1 MGGFFGVVSDH
12 DCVSDLFYGTDYHS
26 HLGTRRG
33 GMAVSSSSGIYRKIH
48 DISSVPFRAKFDS
61 DIDSFRGNAG
71 IGVISDTE
79 DQPLTITSKHG
90 TYAIVTVGKVG
101 NLPELVSKIF
111 AEGNAHFAESCEGEI
126 NPTELI
132 AALINRGNDLV
143 DGIVKAQEAIKGS
156 CSMLI
161 LHDNFVYAARD
172 RYGRTPVEIG
182 RKKGAYAV
190 SMESSAFP
198 NLDYTFC
205 HELGPGEI
213 VQLSANGFEQKKAPG
228 CTRKFCTFFWV
239 YYGYPSSTYEGVNSE
254 YARWRNGSS
263 LAEGDKGMEIDSV
276 CGIPDSGIPHAIG
289 YSYAAG
295 KPYLRT
301 FVKYTP
307 TWTRSFMPQSQKVR
321 ENIARMKLIPV
332 KELIAGKRLLFCDDS
347 IVRGTQLKDTV
358 KRLYAGGAKEI
369 HMRSACPPLLYGCPF
384 LNFSRSRSELDLA
397 ARRAI
402 AALEKGEITAEKM
415 EKYKDPESAEYKA
428 MVEYIRK
435 ELNLTTLKYQT
446 LERLLNAIG
455 QDAEN
460 VCTYCWN
467 GKDIDA

>member
-1 MGGFFGVVSDH
+1 MGGFFGVVSEL

-26 HLGTRRG
+26 HLGTRWG
-33 GMAVSSSSGIYRKIH
+33 GMAVASAGGICRRVH
-48 DISSVPFRAKFDS
+48 DITSVPFRAKFDT
-61 DIDSFRGNAG
+61 DIEVFRGNAG
-71 IGVISDTE
+71 IGTISDTE
-79 DQPLTITSKHG
+79 KQPLTITSKHG
-90 TYAIVTVGKVG
+90 TYAIVTVGKIN
-101 NLPELVSKIF
+101 NLPELVSRIF
-111 AEGNAHFAESCEGEI
+111 KEGNVHFTESSDGEVS
-126 NPTELI
+126 PTELI
-132 AALINRGNDLV
+132 AALINRGDDLV

-198 NLDYTFC
+198 NLDYSFC

-213 VQLSANGFEQKKAPG
+213 VQISANGFEQKKAPG
-228 CTRKFCTFFWV
+228 GCRKFCTFFWV

-254 YARWRNGSS
+254 YARWRNGSA
-263 LAEGDKGMEIDSV
+263 LAAADKDVEIDSV

-289 YSYAAG
+289 YSFASA

-307 TWTRSFMPQSQKVR
+307 TWTRSFTPSSQKVR

-358 KRLYAGGAKEI
+358 KRLYAGGAREV

-384 LNFSRSRSELDLA
+384 LNFSRSRSEMDLA

-402 AALEKGEITAEKM
+402 AALEKGEITPEKM
-415 EKYKDPESAEYKA
+415 EKYKDPESAAYKA
-428 MVEYIRK
+428 MVDYIRK

>member
-1 MGGFFGVVSDH
+1 MGGFFGVVSEK
-12 DCVSDLFYGTDYHS
+12 DCVNDLFYGTDYHS

-33 GMAVSSSSGIYRKIH
+33 GMAVASSQGIYRKIH
-48 DISSVPFRAKFDS
+48 DISSVPFRAKFDG
-61 DIDSFRGNAG
+61 DIDFFRGNAG

-79 DQPLTITSKHG
+79 DQPLVITSKHG
-90 TYAIVTVGKVG
+90 TYAIVTVGKIG
-101 NLPELVSKIF
+101 NLPELVSRIF
-111 AEGNAHFAESCEGEI
+111 AEGNSHFAESREGEI

-132 AALINRGNDLV
+132 AALINRGTDLV
-143 DGIVKAQEAIKGS
+143 DGIRKAQAAIKGS
-156 CSMLI
+156 CSLLI
-161 LHDNFVYAARD
+161 LHDDFVYAARD
-172 RYGRTPVEIG
+172 RYGRTSVQVG
-182 RKKGAYAV
+182 RKDGAYAV
-190 SMESSAFP
+190 TMESSAFP

-205 HELGPGEI
+205 HELGPGEVI
-213 VQLSANGFEQKKAPG
+213 QISAHGFEQKVAPG
-228 CTRKFCTFFWV
+228 HKCRFCTFFWV
-239 YYGYPSSTYEGVNSE
+239 YYGYPSSTYEGVNAE
-254 YARWRNGSS
+254 YARWRNGAM

-289 YSYAAG
+289 YSSASG

-307 TWTRSFMPQSQKVR
+307 TWTRSFMPSSQKVR

-358 KRLYAGGAKEI
+358 KRLYAGGAREV

-384 LNFSRSRSELDLA
+384 LNFSRSRSEMDLA
-397 ARRAI
+397 ARRAV
-402 AALEKGEITAEKM
+402 AALEKGEVTPEKL

-435 ELNLTTLKYQT
+435 ELNLTTLKYQR
-446 LERLLNAIG
+446 LERLLEAIG
-455 QDAEN
+455 LEKDR

-467 GKDIDA
+467 GKDIEE

>member
-1 MGGFFGVVSDH
+1 MGGFFGVVSEH
-12 DCVSDLFYGTDYHS
+12 DCVNDLFYGTDYHS
-26 HLGTRRG
+26 HLGTRWG
-33 GMAVSSSSGIYRKIH
+33 GMAVSSASGIYRGIH
-48 DISSVPFRAKFDS
+48 NISSVPFRAKFDS
-61 DIDSFRGNAG
+61 EMDSFSGNAG

-79 DQPLTITSKHG
+79 KQPLMITSKHG
-90 TYAIVTVGKVG
+90 TYAIVTVGKIN
-101 NLPELVSKIF
+101 NLPELVARICKD
-111 AEGNAHFAESCEGEI
+111 GYAHFTESSDGEVS
-126 NPTELI
+126 PTELI
-132 AALINRGNDLV
+132 ATLINRGDNLV
-143 DGIVKAQEAIKGS
+143 DGIIKAQAAIKGS
-156 CSMLI
+156 CSILV
-161 LHDNFVYAARD
+161 LHDDFVYAARD

-205 HELGPGEI
+205 HELGPGEV
-213 VQLSANGFEQKKAPG
+213 VQISANGFEQKKAPG

-239 YYGYPSSTYEGVNSE
+239 YYGYPSSTYEGVNAE
-254 YARWRNGSS
+254 YARWRNGST
-263 LAEGDKGMEIDSV
+263 LADDDKDVEIDSV

-289 YSYAAG
+289 YSFASG

-307 TWTRSFMPQSQKVR
+307 TWTRSFTPSSQKVR

-332 KELIAGKRLLFCDDS
+332 KELIDGKRLLFCDDS
-347 IVRGTQLKDTV
+347 IVRGTQLRDTV
-358 KRLYAGGAKEI
+358 KRLYAGGAKEV

-384 LNFSRSRSELDLA
+384 LNFSRSRSEMDLA
-397 ARRAI
+397 SRRAI
-402 AALEKGEITAEKM
+402 AALEKGEITPEKL
-415 EKYKDPESAEYKA
+415 EKYKNPESAEYKN

-446 LERLLNAIG
+446 LERLLRAIG
-455 QDAEN
+455 QEEET

>member
-33 GMAVSSSSGIYRKIH
+33 GMAVSSSRGIYRKIH

-156 CSMLI
+156 CSMLV

-198 NLDYTFC
+198 NMDYTFC

-228 CTRKFCTFFWV
+228 NKRKFCTFFWV

-263 LAEGDKGMEIDSV
+263 LAESDKGMEIDSV

-455 QDAEN
+455 QDVEN

>member
-1 MGGFFGVVSDH
+1 MGGFFGVVSEH
-12 DCVSDLFYGTDYHS
+12 DCVNDLFYGTDYHS
-26 HLGTRRG
+26 HLGTRWG
-33 GMAVSSSSGIYRKIH
+33 GMAVSSASGIYRGIH
-48 DISSVPFRAKFDS
+48 NISSVPFRAKFDS
-61 DIDSFRGNAG
+61 EMDSFRGNAG

-79 DQPLTITSKHG
+79 KQPLMITSKHG
-90 TYAIVTVGKVG
+90 TYAIVTVGKIN
-101 NLPELVSKIF
+101 NLPELVARICKD
-111 AEGNAHFAESCEGEI
+111 GYAHFTESSDGEVS
-126 NPTELI
+126 PTELI

-143 DGIVKAQEAIKGS
+143 DGIIKAQAAIKGS
-156 CSMLI
+156 CSMLV
-161 LHDNFVYAARD
+161 LHDDFVYAARD

-205 HELGPGEI
+205 HELGPGEV
-213 VQLSANGFEQKKAPG
+213 VQISANGFEQKKAPG

-239 YYGYPSSTYEGVNSE
+239 YYGYPSSTYEGVNAE
-254 YARWRNGSS
+254 YARWRNGST
-263 LAEGDKGMEIDSV
+263 LADDDKDVEIDSV

-289 YSYAAG
+289 YSFASG

-307 TWTRSFMPQSQKVR
+307 TWTRSFTPSSQKVR

-332 KELIAGKRLLFCDDS
+332 KELIDGKRLLFCDDS
-347 IVRGTQLKDTV
+347 IVRGTQLRDTV
-358 KRLYAGGAKEI
+358 KRLYAGGAKEV

-384 LNFSRSRSELDLA
+384 LNFSRSRSEMDLA
-397 ARRAI
+397 SRRAI
-402 AALEKGEITAEKM
+402 AALEKGEITPEKL
-415 EKYKDPESAEYKA
+415 EKYKDPESAEYKN

-435 ELNLTTLKYQT
+435 ELNLTTLKYQK
-446 LERLLNAIG
+446 LERLLRAIG
-455 QDAEN
+455 QEEEN

>member
-33 GMAVSSSSGIYRKIH
+33 GMAVSSSRGIYRKIH

>member
-33 GMAVSSSSGIYRKIH
+33 GMAVSSSRGIYRKIH

-455 QDAEN
+455 QDVEN